1 MRRPGG
7 DAAVMIS
14 GGEVGGLAASRLQQ
28 AQSAGKRST
37 APVGSGTGGEAPA
50 AAGAQTRAGQLV
62 AAVRALP
69 DVRPEKVAAASAR
82 LASGQQPSS
91 TDVARQILRRVAAD
105 RQAGG

>member
-1 MRRPGG
+1 
-7 DAAVMIS
+7 MIS

-37 APVGSGTGGEAPA
+37 APVVSGSGEKAPVSP
-50 AAGAQTRAGQLV
+50 GAQTQAGQLV
-62 AAVRALP
+62 AAVKALP
-69 DVRPEKVAAASAR
+69 DVRPEKVAQVKAR

-105 RQAGG
+105 RLAGG